1 MCLHHMVTI
10 LTPTPEVAKGNT
22 HWDVVPVAQTP
33 EDGMH
38 SKKRAV
44 LKTGWRNPRS
54 SMFTQPIEAEV
65 RSHIH
70 LLYIS

>member
-1 MCLHHMVTI
+1 MNLVAI
-10 LTPTPEVAKGNT
+10 RTPTPEVAEGNT
-22 HWDVVPVAQTP
+22 RWDVVPVAQTP

-38 SKKRAV
+38 SKKWAV
-44 LKTGWRNPRS
+44 VFFTGWRNPRS
-54 SMFTQPIEAEV
+54 SIFTQPIEAEV